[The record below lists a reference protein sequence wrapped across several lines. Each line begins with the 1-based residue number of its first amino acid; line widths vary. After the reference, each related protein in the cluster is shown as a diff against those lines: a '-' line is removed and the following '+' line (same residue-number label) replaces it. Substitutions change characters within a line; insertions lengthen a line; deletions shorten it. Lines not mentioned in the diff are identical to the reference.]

1 MISTMIIF
9 SFAFLGIHS
18 PGNPSFVLESDG
30 VCCGL
35 PSNQGL
41 SLVITKSIGRLL
53 LLGAK
58 SLLLSCFPISP
69 KGWKEGGN
77 HAFVQCFEK
86 EIFIC
91 IILLNGLPYNK
102 SRNSRGIIYRGVST
116 QSCQWNCQF
125 LGISISG
132 PCHLMVMKNWAGHM
146 SLASCIS
153 TVVIK

>member
-1 MISTMIIF
+1 MCFISQGHQMISTMIIF
-9 SFAFLGIHS
+9 SFAFLGIHL

-53 LLGAK
+53 FLGAK
-58 SLLLSCFPISP
+58 SLLLSCFPVSP

-77 HAFVQCFEK
+77 L
-86 EIFIC
+86 C

-102 SRNSRGIIYRGVST
+102 SRNSWGITYRGVST
-116 QSCQWNCQF
+116 QSCQWYCQF
-125 LGISISG
+125 LGVFTSFESRPRTMQLG
-132 PCHLMVMKNWAGHM
+132 LV
-146 SLASCIS
+146 
-153 TVVIK
+153 T